1 VREELDAILTE
12 FDAILTE
19 FDAILTVTAL
29 NETPVLTKLT

>member
-1 VREELDAILTE
+1 MREELDAILTE